1 MGWKEPSNN
10 KDPWTGGSGNQGPPD
25 LGEVAKKIKQ
35 QINRLFGTK
44 GGGSDGGGNRGGSGG
59 NGADGPGV
67 GDAASPYI
75 WMLIAGGL
83 VAALAWEMLYVIQP
97 AERGLVLRFGKFV
110 TSLSPGL
117 SLRLP
122 RPFEHV
128 ERVNIDQIRAITH
141 SAHML
146 TQDENIVEIELA
158 VQYKLKDAPEYKFNV
173 FDPETTLKQA
183 TESAVRSVIGKN
195 KLDYALTEGRAEIAS
210 NTRDTIQAILD
221 SYKSGLQVTSVNM
234 QPARPPDEVK
244 SAFDDAIK
252 AREDEQRLINESESY
267 RNEIIPRARGEAA
280 RVGQDALAYKYR
292 AVALAEGDAARFT
305 QIVGEYAKAPEITRQ
320 RLYIDAVQSVLAGS
334 SKVLLDTKSG
344 NNLVYLPLDKIMDHS
359 RSTSIE
365 ARPAPPPQPA
375 PQAQASQAPAPAVDD
390 EPASHQ
396 DVDALRR
403 RERHQ

>member
-10 KDPWTGGSGNQGPPD
+10 KDPWTGGSGDQGPPD

-35 QINRLFGTK
+35 QINRLFGAK
-44 GGGSDGGGNRGGSGG
+44 GGGPSSDGGGNRGGG
-59 NGADGPGV
+59 NGGEGPDA
-67 GDAASPYI
+67 GDAAAPYM
-75 WMLIAGGL
+75 WLLIAGGL
-83 VAALAWEMLYVIQP
+83 VIALAWEMLYVIQP
-97 AERGLVLRFGKFV
+97 AERGLVLRFGRYA
-110 TSLSPGL
+110 TTLSPGL
-117 SLRLP
+117 SLRMP
-122 RPFEHV
+122 RPIEHV

-195 KLDYALTEGRAEIAS
+195 KLDYALTEGRAEIAA
-210 NTRDTIQAILD
+210 NTRDTIQGILD
-221 SYKSGLQVTSVNM
+221 YYKSGLQVTSVNM

-252 AREDEQRLINESESY
+252 AREDEQRLINEAESY

-305 QIVGEYAKAPEITRQ
+305 QIAGEYAKAPDITRQ
-320 RLYIDAVQSVLAGS
+320 RLYIDAVQSVLSGS

-344 NNLVYLPLDKIMDHS
+344 NNLVYLPLDKITEHS
-359 RSTSIE
+359 KSLNLE
-365 ARPAPPPQPA
+365 GRPAPPAPPVPQVQTAPAAAPVVDDDPA
-375 PQAQASQAPAPAVDD
+375 PRQ
-390 EPASHQ
+390 E
-396 DVDALRR
+396 VDALRR